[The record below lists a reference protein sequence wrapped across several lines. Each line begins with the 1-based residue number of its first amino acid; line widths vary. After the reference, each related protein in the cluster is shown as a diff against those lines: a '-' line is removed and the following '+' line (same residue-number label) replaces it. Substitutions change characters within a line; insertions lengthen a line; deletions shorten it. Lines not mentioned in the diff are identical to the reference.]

1 MKLQELEIEPIY
13 NVPYQPDLNPT
24 EACFSKIKNHYR
36 RRKLNMLVNN
46 EEFDPESLV
55 MESLNQLT
63 RLDIGNC
70 IKLSLFLIN
79 K

>member
-36 RRKLNMLVNN
+36 RRKLNMLVND

-63 RLDIGNC
+63 RLDISNC

>member
-1 MKLQELEIEPIY
+1 MNELGIPVIY

-36 RRKLNMLVNN
+36 RRKLSLLVNDEDVDPVSLI
-46 EEFDPESLV
+46 EESVD
-55 MESLNQLT
+55 QLT
-63 RLDIGNC
+63 LKDIVNC
-70 IKLSLFLIN
+70 IKLSLYLIN